1 MTSDDCD
8 DYGFWQEFG
17 CRGMTRDDLGR
28 LVMTAMTRDYRHD
41 QGCEGMTMIT
51 RNDQA

>member
-1 MTSDDCD
+1 MTAMTT
-8 DYGFWQEFG
+8 DYWQEFG

-41 QGCEGMTMIT
+41 
-51 RNDQA
+51 